1 MAGAC
6 LPLFLVF
13 LAVCGGMR
21 AAGAPWEVRGYDV
34 EMRVSR
40 NAGVSVTERIS
51 VFFSEYSH
59 GLYRTIPTA
68 LRMKRIVNGREK
80 EYLYRLRVDDV
91 RVQGSGFSCQRQQ
104 DEGRSLLIRAGTP
117 DRLQKGDAEYVL
129 SYTVQMP
136 DDLVKEYDEFYYNII
151 GTDWEVPLN
160 GVRFSIAFDKL
171 ADLSGFRMYRG
182 TYGSRDERGMDYEI
196 SGNAVRG
203 TVDGRLG
210 AHEGLTAYVRLPEGY
225 FEGAPKPPSFLISVF
240 AAVCVGLAAGAVC
253 LMFRTFRT
261 GRNHN
266 RETGNPFPVPPELDS
281 ASLAFARGGV
291 PRNRL
296 LLSLVLWLVSKGCM
310 KVKEEDGTVSVRL
323 MKGAHHLPPH
333 ARTFLHG
340 LFASG
345 KGNWVPLGLF
355 RSGFSRVL
363 EKSFQQ
369 LEDGFRGERRLGN
382 GLGGRMALMAFAIS
396 LAASAAI
403 SLAGWHHS
411 FMVHFGAVVGGT
423 IVLGFLGMGMIYTSG
438 RQSGRGL
445 WIRVVL
451 PVLCM
456 AGLLFGVAAAF
467 RLLADAVMVNFY
479 YDAWLWVC
487 LGSVCTAFL
496 ALALARKE
504 SAYKRKTAAEAAE
517 LLAFM
522 KNAEPDR
529 LRRLSETNPGYFWS
543 LLPYAYAWGVDDK
556 WIQKFKTLEIPVPE
570 WYQGGMNAE
579 NPVFY
584 AVAWSLSCHLN
595 MFLLSLPSGPGNGM
609 SPWDAGSSSS
619 FSGRGGVSGGGGF
632 SGGGFGGGGGGSW

>member
-1 MAGAC
+1 MMNAAFHISHAGIRRMAGAC

-160 GVRFSIAFDKL
+160 GVRFSIAFDKP

-261 GRNHN
+261 
-266 RETGNPFPVPPELDS
+266 
-281 ASLAFARGGV
+281 
-291 PRNRL
+291 
-296 LLSLVLWLVSKGCM
+296 
-310 KVKEEDGTVSVRL
+310 
-323 MKGAHHLPPH
+323 
-333 ARTFLHG
+333 
-340 LFASG
+340 
-345 KGNWVPLGLF
+345 
-355 RSGFSRVL
+355 
-363 EKSFQQ
+363 
-369 LEDGFRGERRLGN
+369 
-382 GLGGRMALMAFAIS
+382 
-396 LAASAAI
+396 
-403 SLAGWHHS
+403 
-411 FMVHFGAVVGGT
+411 
-423 IVLGFLGMGMIYTSG
+423 
-438 RQSGRGL
+438 
-445 WIRVVL
+445 
-451 PVLCM
+451 
-456 AGLLFGVAAAF
+456 
-467 RLLADAVMVNFY
+467 
-479 YDAWLWVC
+479 
-487 LGSVCTAFL
+487 
-496 ALALARKE
+496 
-504 SAYKRKTAAEAAE
+504 
-517 LLAFM
+517 
-522 KNAEPDR
+522 
-529 LRRLSETNPGYFWS
+529 
-543 LLPYAYAWGVDDK
+543 
-556 WIQKFKTLEIPVPE
+556 
-570 WYQGGMNAE
+570 
-579 NPVFY
+579 
-584 AVAWSLSCHLN
+584 
-595 MFLLSLPSGPGNGM
+595 
-609 SPWDAGSSSS
+609 
-619 FSGRGGVSGGGGF
+619 
-632 SGGGFGGGGGGSW
+632 